1 MSWNGMKKDPTGME
15 QSREMEWVG
24 EEREVPLSEQRSL
37 RVAIIGAPNAGK
49 STLVN
54 QLLQQKV
61 WPQVSANLIS
71 RC

>member
-1 MSWNGMKKDPTGME
+1 ME
-15 QSREMEWVG
+15 QREEPPGEG
-24 EEREVPLSEQRSL
+24 EEREEEREEVPVTQQRSL

-61 WPQVSANLIS
+61 HLGSSQ
-71 RC
+71 